1 MDNNKKKKEDKKLSE
16 PIENKDPTKDLKI
29 DEDDIEDE
37 SSGKQSFSDWIKNN
51 KLKFGGIVVGCLIL
65 IFILFSMLHGDNK
78 SSKTEGSV
86 PKLDNVKIQSHE
98 NFLDDLETS
107 KDSMIDTLND
117 KLAGLENANSSS
129 SKFNY
134 LDFYTNDIDDSD
146 VKEDDKQ
153 KIELVNDYEIAKSSF
168 TARQAEIAKAI
179 INDIVNISNDYND
192 SDLEIIR
199 KRVSRYFKDD
209 LSKATYKL
217 VEASTP
223 TKVLEVDTKLIG
235 IPIIT
240 EISRKNEKSESL
252 VYCCIATA
260 DNKQYTAIYKID
272 WDNDKIT
279 NMEFFGV
286 MEGFK
291 L

>member
-1 MDNNKKKKEDKKLSE
+1 MDNNKKKKEDKKLSKS
-16 PIENKDPTKDLKI
+16 IENKDPTKDLKI

-37 SSGKQSFSDWIKNN
+37 SSGKQSFGDWIKNN
-51 KLKFGGIVVGCLIL
+51 KLKFGGAIAGFLIL
-65 IFILFSMLHGDNK
+65 IFILFSMLHGSNK
-78 SSKTEGSV
+78 ASNTEGSV

-117 KLAGLENANSSS
+117 KLAGLENAKSSA

-134 LDFYTNDIDDSD
+134 LDFYTNDIDDGD
-146 VKEDDKQ
+146 IKEDDKQ

-168 TARQAEIAKAI
+168 IARQAEIAQAI
-179 INDIVNISNDYND
+179 INDIVNISNDYDD

-235 IPIIT
+235 IPIVT

-260 DNKQYTAIYKID
+260 DNKQYTAIYQID

-279 NMEFFGV
+279 NIEFFGV

>member
-29 DEDDIEDE
+29 DEDDIDEE
-37 SSGKQSFSDWIKNN
+37 SSEKQSLGDWAKNN
-51 KLKFGGIVVGCLIL
+51 KLKFGGIVVGFLIL
-65 IFILFSMLHGDNK
+65 IVILMSILFGGNK
-78 SSKTEGSV
+78 SNDESST

-117 KLAGLENANSSS
+117 KLAGLENSQSSS
-129 SKFNY
+129 NKFNY
-134 LDFYTNDIDDSD
+134 LDFYTKDT
-146 VKEDDKQ
+146 EDDGVKTED
-153 KIELVNDYEIAKSSF
+153 KKAIELVNNYEIAKSSF
-168 TARQAEIAKAI
+168 LAKQAEVMQAI
-179 INDIVNISNDYND
+179 ISDITGISNDYD
-192 SDLEIIR
+192 DKDLEIIR

-209 LSKATYKL
+209 LSKSTYKL

-223 TKVLEVDTKLIG
+223 TKVLEIETKLVG
-235 IPIIT
+235 VPIVT

-252 VYCCIATA
+252 VYCCIAGA
-260 DNKQYTAIYKID
+260 NNKQYTAIYHVD
-272 WDNDKIT
+272 WDNDKIVD
-279 NMEFFGV
+279 MEFYGV

>member
-16 PIENKDPTKDLKI
+16 SIENKDPTKDLKI

-37 SSGKQSFSDWIKNN
+37 SSHKQSFGDWIKNN
-51 KLKFGGIVVGCLIL
+51 KLKFGGIIAGFLIL
-65 IFILFSMLHGDNK
+65 IFILFSMLHGSNK

-117 KLAGLENANSSS
+117 KLAGLENVNSSS

-168 TARQAEIAKAI
+168 VARQAEIAKAI

-260 DNKQYTAIYKID
+260 DNKQYTAIYQID